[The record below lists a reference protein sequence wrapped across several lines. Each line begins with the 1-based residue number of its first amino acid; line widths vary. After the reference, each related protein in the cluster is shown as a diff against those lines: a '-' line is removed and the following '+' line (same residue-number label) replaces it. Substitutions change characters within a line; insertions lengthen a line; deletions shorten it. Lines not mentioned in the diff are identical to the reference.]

1 MRHKFTFHH
10 YDNFVLL
17 DFVLGENT
25 FIEKK
30 ALQLNL
36 LTRLIFFGQF
46 IQQTMA
52 FGCRSNMWCNWFLSV
67 GITSIF
73 FIKCNYIQ
81 EN

>member
-17 DFVLGENT
+17 DFVLGEST

-36 LTRLIFFGQF
+36 LTVMLDFFLS
-46 IQQTMA
+46 IY
-52 FGCRSNMWCNWFLSV
+52 CRSNMWCNCFVSV

-73 FIKCNYIQ
+73 FIKYNYIQ